1 MLTGSRPENASEQ
14 RMAMASETTRMNAC
28 THTQMDR
35 ECKNIM
41 PAAPSIGRAKV
52 RKYTDR
58 KSEDAITRETPR
70 FVRHLIGNCEENT
83 SM

>member
-1 MLTGSRPENASEQ
+1 
-14 RMAMASETTRMNAC
+14 
-28 THTQMDR
+28 MDR

-41 PAAPSIGRAKV
+41 PAAPSIGWAKV

-58 KSEDAITRETPR
+58 KIEDAITRETPR
-70 FVRHLIGNCEENT
+70 FVHHLIGNCEENT

>member
-14 RMAMASETTRMNAC
+14 RMAMASAGPHAC

-41 PAAPSIGRAKV
+41 PAAPSIGWAKV